1 MRATL
6 LALAWLA
13 VAPGAAC
20 RRGSTQ
26 RAGASSAD
34 GGAAAV
40 FANPR
45 NERTLPPLPALL
57 PTPEELTATPAPAG
71 ARGGTLRVRLDAD
84 PTDLNP
90 LLEADEGALLVVDG
104 LIYETLLECP
114 SPEASSGAP
123 GGYRPR
129 LAESWQVSPDGLRV
143 TLKLRQGVRWHDGYA
158 FSALDAH
165 ATLDLL
171 LLPHGA
177 GSPVLKAAL
186 QDVTTVEVAAGGLVR
201 LNLKRPSDFALRAL
215 CDIPILPEHLLHSGK
230 TVTAGLGRQPVGTG
244 PFRFASWERGKR
256 LRLERA
262 PSYWASPAL
271 LDVISFEIDVDGA
284 DALVKTR
291 RGDFDVLPRILPIH
305 YPDQVDPASLRGGEL
320 AVRRLASRRWVYLG
334 VNHRHA
340 PLDDVAF
347 RRGLSALWDR
357 ARLSQTLHGGLA
369 RPLAAP
375 PIADVP
381 LPRSGRAVAIAT
393 LDAAGYRDT
402 DADGVR
408 ELGGKSVRVGLL
420 LASGAHVAAAE
431 ARSFVLEARKV
442 GVLVDTMT
450 VDAAT
455 LMARVRK
462 GDFDL
467 ALLAWQGS
475 PQESPG
481 LQFGAGA
488 PFNFWGYRSPE
499 LESLLEEL
507 RRSPDEL
514 THRRLLGDVAHL
526 LARDQPVIALYRLD
540 VPALMARR
548 VHGIAAVGDRWDFR
562 RAWIEP

>member
-1 MRATL
+1 M
-6 LALAWLA
+6 
-13 VAPGAAC
+13 
-20 RRGSTQ
+20 
-26 RAGASSAD
+26 
-34 GGAAAV
+34 
-40 FANPR
+40 
-45 NERTLPPLPALL
+45 
-57 PTPEELTATPAPAG
+57 
-71 ARGGTLRVRLDAD
+71 RVRLDAD
-84 PTDLNP
+84 PIDLNP
-90 LLEADEGALLVVDG
+90 LVEADEGALLVVDG
-104 LIYETLLECP
+104 LVYEPLLDCP
-114 SPEASSGAP
+114 SPEASSDAP

-158 FSALDAH
+158 FTPLDAH

-177 GSPVLKAAL
+177 GSPVLKASL
-186 QDVTTVEVAAGGLVR
+186 QDVATVEVAAGGMVR

-215 CDIPILPEHLLHSGK
+215 CEIPILPEHLLHSGK
-230 TVTAGLGRQPVGTG
+230 SATVGLARQPVGTG
-244 PFRFASWERGKR
+244 PFRFASWERGR
-256 LRLERA
+256 RIRLERS
-262 PSYWASPAL
+262 PTYWALPAL
-271 LDVISFEIDVDGA
+271 LEAISFEIDLDGA

-291 RGDFDVLPRILPIH
+291 RGDFDVLPRILPLH
-305 YPDQVDPASLRGGEL
+305 YPEQVDATSLRGGEL
-320 AVRRLASRRWVYLG
+320 TVRRLASRRWVYLG

-340 PLDDVAF
+340 PLDDVAL

-357 ARLSQTLHGGLA
+357 NHLSQTLHGGLA

-381 LPRSGRAVAIAT
+381 LPPAGRAAAVAI

-408 ELGGKSVRVGLL
+408 EVGGKPLRVGLL
-420 LASGAHVAAAE
+420 VASGARTAATE

-442 GVLVDTMT
+442 GVLVDTT
-450 VDAAT
+450 AVDAAT

-475 PQESPG
+475 PQENPG
-481 LQFGAGA
+481 LQFGTGA
-488 PFNFWGYRSPE
+488 LFNFWGYRSPE
-499 LESLLEEL
+499 LEPLLDEL
-507 RRSPDEL
+507 RRSPDDS
-514 THRRLLGDVAHL
+514 THRRVLGDVARL

-540 VPALMARR
+540 VPTLIARR

>member
-1 MRATL
+1 L
-6 LALAWLA
+6 H
-13 VAPGAAC
+13 
-20 RRGSTQ
+20 
-26 RAGASSAD
+26 
-34 GGAAAV
+34 
-40 FANPR
+40 
-45 NERTLPPLPALL
+45 
-57 PTPEELTATPAPAG
+57 
-71 ARGGTLRVRLDAD
+71 VRLDAE

-90 LLEADEGALLVVDG
+90 LLETDEGALLVVDG
-104 LIYETLLECP
+104 PVYETLLECP
-114 SPEASSGAP
+114 SPDAPTGAQD
-123 GGYRPR
+123 GYRPR
-129 LAESWQVSPDGLRV
+129 LAESWQVSPDGLKV

-177 GSPVLKAAL
+177 GSPVLKATL
-186 QDVTTVEVAAGGLVR
+186 QDVATVEVAAGGLVR

-215 CDIPILPEHLLHSGK
+215 CEIPILPEHLLHGGK
-230 TVTAGLGRQPVGTG
+230 NGTAGLGRQPVGTG

-256 LRLERA
+256 IHLERA
-262 PSYWASPAL
+262 PAYWGSPAL
-271 LDVISFEIDVDGA
+271 LGAISFEIDVDAA

-305 YPDQVDPASLRGGEL
+305 YPDQVDATSLRGGEL
-320 AVRRLASRRWVYLG
+320 TVRRLASRRWVYLG
-334 VNHRHA
+334 VNHRRA

-357 ARLSQTLHGGLA
+357 PQLSRALHGGLA

-381 LPRSGRAVAIAT
+381 LPPTGRAAAVGI
-393 LDAAGYRDT
+393 LDTAGYRDT

-408 ELGGKSVRVGLL
+408 ELGGKPVRVGLL
-420 LASGAHVAAAE
+420 VASGAHAAAVE

-442 GVLVDTMT
+442 GVLVDTT
-450 VDAAT
+450 AVDPT
-455 LMARVRK
+455 TMMARVRK

-467 ALLAWQGS
+467 ALLAWQGT
-475 PQESPG
+475 PQENPG

-488 PFNFWGYRSPE
+488 PFNYWGYKSPE
-499 LESLLEEL
+499 LESLLDEL
-507 RRSPDEL
+507 RRSPDEA
-514 THRRLLGDVAHL
+514 THRRVLGDVAQL
-526 LARDQPVIALYRLD
+526 LGRDQPVIALYRLD
-540 VPALMARR
+540 VPTLIARR
-548 VHGIAAVGDRWDFR
+548 VHGIAAVGDRWDLR